1 MSVASDSGPSFDFTS
16 LDELDP
22 SLSNG
27 FRILYE
33 REVPLEVRNQ
43 NGDGR
48 QGGTL
53 ELIKVK
59 ILTVGSDDAPTAIRL
74 EMSSEVDLFFHYQHF
89 VDERVF
95 SKIQEAQKL
104 MVDLSDYPTILVRM
118 LNACIKEPHIN
129 LGIFTMLSDSEARLD
144 FIQNMEYKFV
154 ELMYCVCVRS
164 PEETVQQHITFRY
177 NSMKQRLTIMQSR
190 LQEIN
195 NLVKIKNPSLL
206 LQLQKTSSLPTPN
219 SVGASPYGTNAGA
232 YSHNNFTS
240 LSVGSTTSSQGPVH
254 HGNTS
259 FAKPFR

>member
-1 MSVASDSGPSFDFTS
+1 M
-16 LDELDP
+16 
-22 SLSNG
+22 
-27 FRILYE
+27 
-33 REVPLEVRNQ
+33 
-43 NGDGR
+43 
-48 QGGTL
+48 
-53 ELIKVK
+53 
-59 ILTVGSDDAPTAIRL
+59 GSDDAPTATRL

-118 LNACIKEPHIN
+118 LNACIKEPHMN

-177 NSMKQRLTIMQSR
+177 NSMKQRLSIMQSR

-206 LQLQKTSSLPTPN
+206 LQLQKSSTLPTSN
-219 SVGASPYGTNAGA
+219 SVGASPYGTNSGA
-232 YSHNNFTS
+232 YSHNNYTS
-240 LSVGSTTSSQGPVH
+240 TSMTSTASSLGPGVH
-254 HGNTS
+254 HGNSS

>member
-1 MSVASDSGPSFDFTS
+1 M
-16 LDELDP
+16 
-22 SLSNG
+22 
-27 FRILYE
+27 
-33 REVPLEVRNQ
+33 RNQ

-59 ILTVGSDDAPTAIRL
+59 ILTVGSDDAPTAIRM

-95 SKIQEAQKL
+95 AKIQDAQKL

-129 LGIFTMLSDSEARLD
+129 LGIFTMLSDTEARLD

-164 PEETVQQHITFRY
+164 PEDSVQQHITFRY
-177 NSMKQRLTIMQSR
+177 NAMKQRLSIMQAR

-206 LQLQKTSSLPTPN
+206 LQLQKPVTQHAVSPSLYHTG
-219 SVGASPYGTNAGA
+219 SGGLHTNM
-232 YSHNNFTS
+232 SMSMN
-240 LSVGSTTSSQGPVH
+240 STTSS
-254 HGNTS
+254 S
-259 FAKPFR
+259 FAGQNTGVFQKPFR

>member
-1 MSVASDSGPSFDFTS
+1 M
-16 LDELDP
+16 
-22 SLSNG
+22 
-27 FRILYE
+27 
-33 REVPLEVRNQ
+33 RNQ
-43 NGDGR
+43 SGDGR
-48 QGGTL
+48 QAGTL

-74 EMSSEVDLFFHYQHF
+74 EMSSEVDLFFHYQHY

-95 SKIQEAQKL
+95 AKIQDAQKL

-164 PEETVQQHITFRY
+164 PEESVQQHITFRY
-177 NSMKQRLTIMQSR
+177 NSMKQRLSVMQSR

-206 LQLQKTSSLPTPN
+206 LQLQKTSALPASSNSGFGGSLY
-219 SVGASPYGTNAGA
+219 SVAASNGGGGGNMYAT
-232 YSHNNFTS
+232 
-240 LSVGSTTSSQGPVH
+240 
-254 HGNTS
+254 NTS
-259 FAKPFR
+259 MSSAGSASGHFHTANSTVFQKPFR

>member
-1 MSVASDSGPSFDFTS
+1 MPF
-16 LDELDP
+16 
-22 SLSNG
+22 
-27 FRILYE
+27 
-33 REVPLEVRNQ
+33 EVRNQ

-59 ILTVGSDDAPTAIRL
+59 ILTVGSDDAPTAIRM

-95 SKIQEAQKL
+95 AKIQEAQKL

-129 LGIFTMLSDSEARLD
+129 LGIFTMFSDSEARLD

-164 PEETVQQHITFRY
+164 PEESVQQHITYRY
-177 NSMKQRLTIMQSR
+177 NSMKQRLAVMQAR

-206 LQLQKTSSLPTPN
+206 LQLQKTSALPVT
-219 SVGASPYGTNAGA
+219 SSFGASLYGASGA
-232 YSHNNFTS
+232 SQLGSSSGGGHQMYSQHNNMASASMSSAASSSHGHTGGGHHS
-240 LSVGSTTSSQGPVH
+240 SSGSVFQ
-254 HGNTS
+254 
-259 FAKPFR
+259 KPFR